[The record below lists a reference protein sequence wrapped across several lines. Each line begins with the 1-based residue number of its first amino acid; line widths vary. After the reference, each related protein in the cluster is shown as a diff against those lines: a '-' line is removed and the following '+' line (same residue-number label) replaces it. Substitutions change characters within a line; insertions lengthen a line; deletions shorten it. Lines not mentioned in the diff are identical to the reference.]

1 MILPKSALNITL
13 IFISLVSDLKF
24 SEDSE
29 VGPNT
34 KECLAIPIKHVLLPK
49 VNVPCKFPFT
59 YQGKEYHKCI
69 KKDHDQY
76 WCALDMNHFTGL
88 NGLNLFC
95 PKCWKNETYRWGN
108 CLSGKSCG
116 SG

>member
-1 MILPKSALNITL
+1 MSAVKQTN
-13 IFISLVSDLKF
+13 ISLGKSKIITESDKCYSDF
-24 SEDSE
+24 GGSQTFD
-29 VGPNT
+29 
-34 KECLAIPIKHVLLPK
+34 K
-49 VNVPCKFPFT
+49 VACKFPFT

-69 KKDHDQY
+69 KKDHNQY

-95 PKCWKNETYRWGN
+95 PRCWKNETYRWGN

-116 SG
+116 LGQQ